1 MKALF
6 ALSALFLTLSLTACG
21 GGHGTKAVEVVEA
34 AEANAKALAPTAEPI
49 KFDDENLPKMGES
62 AATSTDTTATDTA
75 ATTDTAAPASDAEQ
89 ATKPAES
96 QSAEATASTDTTKTN

>member
-49 KFDDENLPKMGES
+49 KFDDENLPKMGEA
-62 AATSTDTTATDTA
+62 AATSTDTTA
-75 ATTDTAAPASDAEQ
+75 TDTAAPASDAEQ

-96 QSAEATASTDTTKTN
+96 QSSEATASTDTTKTN